1 MADGWELAAKT
12 RTDFAD
18 LIEGLTDEQWDSP
31 SLCEGWAVRD
41 VAGHIVSFIEL
52 SLPALMLSMA
62 KGGFNPDKA
71 FNATA
76 KKFGARPA
84 SEIASIIR
92 ANAAKPSAMKS
103 FPAGLTTVDV
113 AVHTQDVRRGLGLDG
128 ALDPDVVAE
137 ALDFSTSHP
146 KSKLMVPP
154 EQIAG
159 LRLEATDLDWSW
171 GEGDLVRGTGEAVLL
186 GINRRDVASELEGEG
201 VPKLPS

>member
-1 MADGWELAAKT
+1 
-12 RTDFAD
+12 
-18 LIEGLTDEQWDSP
+18 
-31 SLCEGWAVRD
+31 
-41 VAGHIVSFIEL
+41 
-52 SLPALMLSMA
+52 
-62 KGGFNPDKA
+62 
-71 FNATA
+71 
-76 KKFGARPA
+76 
-84 SEIASIIR
+84 
-92 ANAAKPSAMKS
+92 MKS